1 MAELRVTVLA
11 ARDLKRDGGS
21 RPMSVYSLL
30 WIDPASKSA
39 TRVHI
44 EGGPHPVWN
53 EDMAFTL
60 GEDVLLHPHP
70 AITIKV

>member
-1 MAELRVTVLA
+1 VRGEG
-11 ARDLKRDGGS
+11 DGGAS
-21 RPMSVYSLL
+21 RHGAGGERLEEGRRLEADERVQ
-30 WIDPASKSA
+30 SA

>member
-1 MAELRVTVLA
+1 
-11 ARDLKRDGGS
+11 
-21 RPMSVYSLL
+21 MSVYSLL